1 VTRQPN
7 TALRVAGA
15 VIGNAFEWYDFTI
28 YAYMTP
34 IISSLFFPVDPNDPA
49 TQINA
54 VLATTAVFGVGFFMR
69 PVGGVVLGVIG
80 DKYGRRTGMVLGMAL
95 MALATLI
102 LTAAPTYRTAGIAAP
117 VILVIARL
125 LQGFSLGGQ
134 FGTSTAFLI
143 EMAPP
148 GRSGIY
154 GSWQMT
160 GQIASL
166 VVGTA
171 FGVVLTA
178 LYTPAELAAGLW
190 RIPFGFGVAI
200 LPITWYIRRNLEE
213 SRVFVAMQRQRAATP
228 AEGIGKGLAGH
239 TRQLLVSI
247 GMIAASAVSFYAVYG
262 YTVTYAKTV
271 LHLPVEA
278 AFIAELV
285 AACLMLLVVPAGG
298 LLCDRFSDARK
309 PMLVGFLG
317 IYFLLM
323 YPAYAWLVADPT
335 IAKLVTVELAVSL
348 ISGLFL
354 GVYCTTMSELFPPR
368 IRSTGLSIANNV
380 AVLIFGGFAQFF
392 LTWIFKITGSQ
403 IAPVYYVM
411 FGIAV
416 GLIGAVFMPAQSG
429 SARE

>member
-1 VTRQPN
+1 MNRQPN
-7 TALRVAGA
+7 TAMRVAGA
-15 VIGNAFEWYDFTI
+15 VVGNAFEWYDFTI

-34 IISSLFFPVDPNDPA
+34 IISSLFFPVDPHDPA

-80 DKYGRRTGMVLGMAL
+80 DKYGRRTGMVLGMTL

-102 LTAAPTYRTAGIAAP
+102 MTVAPTYRQVGLLAP
-117 VILVIARL
+117 AIIVVSRL

-134 FGTSTAFLI
+134 FGTSTSFLI

-148 GRSGIY
+148 GKSGIY

-166 VVGTA
+166 AVGTA
-171 FGVVLTA
+171 FGVVLTL
-178 LYTPAELAAGLW
+178 LYTPADRAAGLW
-190 RIPFGFGVAI
+190 RIPFGFGVVI

-213 SRVFVAMQRQRAATP
+213 SQVFVAMQRERVAGAAT
-228 AEGIGKGLAGH
+228 GIGMGLVGH

-271 LHLPVEA
+271 LHLPVED
-278 AFIAELV
+278 AFVAELV
-285 AACLMLLVVPAGG
+285 AACLMLVVVPVGG
-298 LLCDRFSDARK
+298 ILCDRFSSTRK
-309 PMLVGFLG
+309 PMLVGFLAV
-317 IYFLLM
+317 YFLLM

-335 IAKLVTVELAVSL
+335 TTKLVIVELAVSL

-392 LTWIFKITGSQ
+392 LTLIYQLTGSQ

-416 GLIGAVFMPAQSG
+416 GLLGALFMPVRAG
-429 SARE
+429 GART